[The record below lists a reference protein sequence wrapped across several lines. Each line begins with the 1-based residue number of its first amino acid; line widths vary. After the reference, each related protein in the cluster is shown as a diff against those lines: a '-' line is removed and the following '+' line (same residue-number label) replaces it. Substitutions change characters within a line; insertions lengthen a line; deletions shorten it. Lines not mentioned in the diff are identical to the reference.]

1 MTVVREGTH
10 EDSQR
15 LVALD
20 LQRQSAHWL
29 AAAHVFLDAEEF
41 AAVPAWRSVEDQT
54 GLPLRRQLY
63 AAVED
68 LVRLGR
74 TAQELAGRAARDPG
88 ALATAGRAIQL
99 FRRRFA
105 QVETTLEFFGDAV
118 NSRTSETLRTVLRLL
133 DGLAMASMTPALTSA
148 GIPVPPVL
156 TYLDKGMGASILR
169 AGIRLWNPG
178 TINPVAAV
186 KVVRHN
192 LYRPTS
198 LFHETGHQVAHLTG
212 WVPSLRVSLGRVL
225 VDDLQLRR
233 MWVPWASEIAADV
246 YAFLLTGY
254 ASVSALYDVVG
265 DERTILRWPVGDPHP
280 IGWLR
285 TRLGCAL
292 CRHTFGPGPWDRL
305 EAAMLTAH
313 PLDRAEPTT
322 AELLARSAD
331 RLPQLA
337 AACLRAP
344 VPMLEGRP
352 MTAVLNPIRVS
363 PGSLEELERT
373 AGAALWRSPYWRRTE
388 GIRIIALAGLREAED
403 PARSPEWIDRARTWM
418 TTTAA
423 AA

>member
-1 MTVVREGTH
+1 MTIVL
-10 EDSQR
+10 DASQR
-15 LVALD
+15 LVAAD

-29 AAAHVFLDAEEF
+29 AAARTFMDAEEF
-41 AAVPAWRSVEDQT
+41 AAAPAWRSLEDQT
-54 GLPLRRQLY
+54 GLPLRRQLH
-63 AAVED
+63 AAAED
-68 LVRLGR
+68 LVRLGG
-74 TAQELAGRAARDPG
+74 TTQELARRAERDPAALVTAARAA
-88 ALATAGRAIQL
+88 QL
-99 FRRRFA
+99 FRRRFT

-118 NSRTSETLRTVLRLL
+118 NSRTSERLRNVLQLL
-133 DGLAMASMTPALTSA
+133 DRLAIASMTPVLNTA

-169 AGIRLWNPG
+169 AGIRLWSPG
-178 TINPVAAV
+178 TVNPVAAV

-212 WVPSLRVSLGRVL
+212 WVPSLRAALARAL
-225 VDDLQLRR
+225 ADDPQLRR
-233 MWVPWASEIAADV
+233 MWVAWASEIAADV

-265 DERTILRWPVGDPHP
+265 DDRTIMRWPIGDPHP

-292 CRHTFGPGPWDRL
+292 SRLAFGPGPWDHL
-305 EAAMLTAH
+305 EQAMLSAH
-313 PLDRAEPTT
+313 PAHHAEPMT
-322 AELLARSAD
+322 AALLIRSES

-337 AACLRAP
+337 AVCLKAP
-344 VPMLEGRP
+344 VPMLGGRP
-352 MTAVLNPIRVS
+352 MAAVLDPSRVS
-363 PGSLEELERT
+363 PQALGELERT
-373 AGAALWRSPYWRRTE
+373 AGPALWRSPYWRRTE
-388 GIRIIALAGLREAED
+388 GIRVIALAGFREAEE
-403 PARSPEWIDRARTWM
+403 PARSMEWIDRARTWM